1 MNVLVLLACLSFL
14 VGWSDIFGLD
24 MEANEDSKGFEES
37 TARVNALIKV
47 ELDKGIPSNK
57 ILLGGFS
64 QGKLTYN
71 QPSIFLLMQSFYV
84 SNNHLSL
91 SLPLSLYLSTFV
103 YYHLSYVLNY
113 PTGGALALHVALRSP
128 LTLGGCVA
136 LSSWLPFRKDFPAAL
151 SPTAKSLP
159 IFQVRYILKY

>member
-71 QPSIFLLMQSFYV
+71 QPSFFLLVQSFSV

-91 SLPLSLYLSTFV
+91 FV
-103 YYHLSYVLNY
+103 YYHLSYL
-113 PTGGALALHVALRSP
+113 L
-128 LTLGGCVA
+128 
-136 LSSWLPFRKDFPAAL
+136 
-151 SPTAKSLP
+151 
-159 IFQVRYILKY
+159 I